1 MIERIVIENFKSLR
15 KVDLSL
21 GHVNLFIGT
30 NASGKSNFLEALRVL
45 EGIGNGFTINEILNG
60 KPKTSTSE
68 VWEGIRGGSAHA
80 CFAGS
85 DDAGEIAIKVCGT
98 WHGIMTLTR
107 PEGWEYYISFSPNDR
122 GKVTD
127 EYIVANKLKYKR
139 GVLPGHFHQNPSQPM
154 LGMVQDIRRQ
164 GVRLDHLSEANIS
177 RAGDQDHLGN
187 DGVMLDELPETEFS
201 FRLHG
206 LARLLSNVQHI
217 DLIPKVLRDYS
228 QVKWARRMGA
238 HGEDFAAVVNWI
250 RDKERTRDAYLTWLR
265 ELRPEQIDDFGTLAG
280 AVGEPMFMLRENG
293 RTFPAPVLSDGT
305 LRFAALTAA
314 FFQDSMPGIMMIEE
328 IENGIHPSR
337 IQILLELMRSQAEY
351 RKTQVLATTHSATIL
366 DWLQKE
372 DYKTTFLCRR
382 DESTGESRICSLAD
396 VPHFMDAVR
405 KRPASELFSEGW
417 MEMVP

>member
-15 KVDLSL
+15 KVDLAL
-21 GHVNLFIGT
+21 GRVNLFIGT

-68 VWEGIRGGSAHA
+68 VWEGIRGGSAYA

-85 DDAGEIAIKVCGT
+85 DDAGEIAIKVYGN
-98 WHGIMTLTR
+98 WRGIMTLTR

-127 EYIVANKLKYKR
+127 EYFVANKWEYKR
-139 GVLPGHFHQNPSQPM
+139 DVLPERFYQNPSQPM
-154 LGMVQDIRRQ
+154 LGMDQEIQRQ
-164 GVRLDHLSEANIS
+164 GIGLSHLSEASIS
-177 RAGDQDHLGN
+177 RSGVQDHLGN
-187 DGVMLDELPETEFS
+187 DEVMPDKLPETEFS
-201 FRLHG
+201 FRLHN
-206 LARLLSNVQHI
+206 LARLLRNVQRI
-217 DLIPKVLRDYS
+217 DLVPEVLRAYS
-228 QVKWARRMGA
+228 QFKWARRMGH

-250 RDKERTRDAYLTWLR
+250 CDKEHTKDAYLTWLR
-265 ELRPEQIDDFGTLAG
+265 ELRPEQINDVGSKAG
-280 AVGEPMFMLRENG
+280 AVGDWMFMLRESG
-293 RTFPAPVLSDGT
+293 REFPAPVLSEGT

-314 FFQDSMPGIMMIEE
+314 FFQDSMPGIMMIDE
-328 IENGIHPSR
+328 IENGIHASR
-337 IQILLELMRSQAEY
+337 VQHLLELMRSQAEY
-351 RKTQVLATTHSATIL
+351 RQIQVLATTHSATIL
-366 DWLQKE
+366 DWLQEE

-382 DESTGESRICSLAD
+382 DESTGGSKICSLAD
-396 VPHFMDAVR
+396 LPHFMDAVR